1 MNLAPLDLSSMVGTV
16 RYALLFGA
24 VGFGFGA
31 VLEMAGFGDTRKLA
45 AQFYLKDMTVLK
57 VMFTGIVVAAVL
69 VALASSFGLLDLHR
83 VWVNPT
89 FLWSEIAG
97 GLIMGV
103 GFVLGGF
110 CPGTSLV
117 AAATLKIDGMLFLVG
132 AMIGVWAFGETV
144 GSFEPFWLSSD
155 HGRFT
160 LPDWLGLPMGVV
172 VALIVVMALAAFRG
186 AELLEAR
193 FGGASP
199 TAGGRAKRPIVIAL
213 LVAASILVVHG
224 QPTPE
229 QQWAR
234 VSPAI
239 RKRVEG
245 REIFAS
251 PAEVVSLRK
260 DVSLEVAILDLRDEH
275 DFNLFHI
282 GGARRVAEAE
292 TRAHALV
299 AQLLAKPAWAV
310 TFLVGNG
317 EGQALRAWQT
327 LTAQGVANLYV
338 VEGGVNRWLEL
349 YAAPACVAVPI
360 AATGPDALAYRFQ
373 FATGQS
379 LPAASPE
386 LPTSRGF
393 RLPCASEVADEHLR
407 ASGEHH
413 GNLWPEHPF
422 IKRVQLQTKSVV
434 KGGCG

>member
-1 MNLAPLDLSSMVGTV
+1 MNLAPLDLSAAVGTV

-24 VGFGFGA
+24 IGFGFGFI
-31 VLEMAGFGDTRKLA
+31 LEMAGFGDTRKLA

-57 VMFTGIVVAAVL
+57 VMFTGIVVAALL

-89 FLWSEIAG
+89 FLWSELAG

-132 AMIGVWAFGETV
+132 ALIGVWAFGETV
-144 GSFEPFWLSSD
+144 GTFEPFWLSSD
-155 HGRFT
+155 FGRFT

-172 VALIVVMALAAFRG
+172 VALIVVVAIAAFRG
-186 AELLEAR
+186 AEMVEAR
-193 FGGASP
+193 FGGVSP
-199 TAGGRAKRPIVIAL
+199 TAGGRARRPAAFAL
-213 LVAASILVVHG
+213 LAAASILVVHG

-234 VSPAI
+234 VAPAT
-239 RKRVEG
+239 RQRVES
-245 REIFAS
+245 RAIFAS

-260 DVSLEVAILDLRDEH
+260 DTSLEVSLLDLRDEH
-275 DFNLFHI
+275 DFNLFHV
-282 GGARRVAEAE
+282 GGARRLDDAD
-292 TRAHALV
+292 TRTPALV
-299 AQLLAKPAWAV
+299 AQLLGKPAWAV
-310 TFLVGNG
+310 TFLVSNG
-317 EGQALRAWQT
+317 EAEALRAWES
-327 LTAQGVANLYV
+327 LTAQGVPNLYI
-338 VEGGVNRWLEL
+338 VEGGINRWLEL
-349 YAAPACVAVPI
+349 YAAPTCVAAPM
-360 AATGPDALAYRFQ
+360 AQGDADALAYRFQ

-393 RLPCASEVADEHLR
+393 RLPCGSENEDETLR
-407 ASGEHH
+407 VSGEHH
-413 GNLWPEHPF
+413 GNVWPEHPF
-422 IKRVQLQTKSVV
+422 VKRVQLQTKSVV